1 MYAIVHASARP
12 KVRIPAI
19 AFRRDVTGGPVS
31 SACRPPDDVSAICEA
46 CAVTP
51 SSPSPTDLPELTVAD
66 SAAWREWLAEHGQ
79 SAPGVWLVLAKK
91 GTTDP
96 TRLTYAEAVEEA
108 LCHGWIDGQR
118 GPRDDATFRN
128 RFTPRRPRSPWS
140 ARNVTLVT
148 QLAAAGRMQPTG
160 LAEIE
165 RAKADGRW
173 DSAYAGQAS
182 MEVPADLAAALAAD
196 PSAAAMFDILTR
208 QNRYAVLFR
217 VHSAKREDTRA
228 RRIAQYVAMLGR
240 GETIY
245 PQKRSR
251 GE

>member
-1 MYAIVHASARP
+1 MYAIVPASASLYLRTSAVP
-12 KVRIPAI
+12 FP
-19 AFRRDVTGGPVS
+19 RDVTTGPVL
-31 SACRPPDDVSAICEA
+31 SACRPPNDVSAICEA
-46 CAVTP
+46 FPVTAS
-51 SSPSPTDLPELTVAD
+51 SSPPTDLPELTLDDAT
-66 SAAWREWLAEHGQ
+66 AWREWLGEHGQ

-118 GPRDDATFRN
+118 GPRDEATFRQ

-140 ARNVTLVT
+140 ARNVAMVT
-148 QLAAAGRMQPTG
+148 QLTAAGRMQPSG
-160 LAEIE
+160 LAEVE

-173 DSAYAGQAS
+173 DAAYPGQAS

-196 PSAAAMFDILTR
+196 PSAAAMFDILSG
-208 QNRYAVLFR
+208 QNRFAVLFR
-217 VHSAKREDTRA
+217 IHSAKREDTRA

-245 PQKRSR
+245 PQKRSKP
-251 GE
+251 E

>member
-1 MYAIVHASARP
+1 
-12 KVRIPAI
+12 
-19 AFRRDVTGGPVS
+19 
-31 SACRPPDDVSAICEA
+31 
-46 CAVTP
+46 VTP
-51 SSPSPTDLPELTVAD
+51 SSPTPTDLPELTLDDVT
-66 SAAWREWLAEHGQ
+66 AWREWLAEHGQ

-118 GPRDDATFRN
+118 RPRDEATFRQ
-128 RFTPRRPRSPWS
+128 RFTRRRSRSPWS
-140 ARNVTLVT
+140 ARNVAMVT
-148 QLAAAGRMQPTG
+148 QLAAAGRMQPGG
-160 LAEIE
+160 LAEVE

-173 DSAYAGQAS
+173 DAAYAGQAS

-196 PSAAAMFDILTR
+196 PSAAAMFDILTS

-217 VHSAKREDTRA
+217 IHSAKREDTRS